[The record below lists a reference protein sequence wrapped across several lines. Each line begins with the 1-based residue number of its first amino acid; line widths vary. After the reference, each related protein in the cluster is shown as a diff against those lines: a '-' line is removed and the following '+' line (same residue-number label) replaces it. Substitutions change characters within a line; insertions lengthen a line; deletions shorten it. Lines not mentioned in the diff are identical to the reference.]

1 MDRMISV
8 YSNVLDGYNANEVVG
23 EIENSLQDFDMPDGI
38 TYEFTGEQ
46 EQQAEDM
53 EFLGNAFIIAVF
65 LIFIILVT
73 QFNWIISP
81 FIIILSGVFSTIG
94 AFLGYAM
101 TGKDVRLMF
110 PGVGVISVAGSV
122 VS

>member
-73 QFNWIISP
+73 QFNSIISP
-81 FIIILSGVFSTIG
+81 FIIIDRKSTRLNSSHVAISYAVFCLI
-94 AFLGYAM
+94 
-101 TGKDVRLMF
+101 KKQ
-110 PGVGVISVAGSV
+110 
-122 VS
+122 

>member
-1 MDRMISV
+1 
-8 YSNVLDGYNANEVVG
+8 
-23 EIENSLQDFDMPDGI
+23 MPDGI

-73 QFNWIISP
+73 QFNSIISP
-81 FIIILSGVFSTIG
+81 FIIILSVVFSTIG
-94 AFLGYAM
+94 VFLGYEI
-101 TGKDVRLMF
+101 TGNDVTVIF
-110 PGVGVISVAGSV
+110 TGVGVISLSV
-122 VS
+122 VLVYNALLLCSE